1 LLPIW
6 LTSYGLGI
14 CGAPFLAP
22 APWLLALPILFIVP
36 GFFLRHHSPNLVLT
50 GFFFLLGLAITSLAL
65 GNTPGTLQLKN
76 LSDGNETT
84 LLGRVARSNR
94 FATGELVLDID
105 QLQVLRNGQANGVQG
120 RLRLQV
126 KEAQQNY
133 LPGSWLWFR
142 ARPKQ
147 PASFGIPGEFNR
159 PLYLASQGI
168 FATASLNNERGI
180 ATMPPPSES
189 LSWEE
194 QLLRTRANL
203 TSQLA
208 IRYPERSGMLLR
220 ALLLGDK
227 SGLDD
232 ELRDRLGKSGL
243 AHLFS
248 VSGLHLGLVA
258 GFLYL
263 AGTFLWRRSTCLINR
278 VPAGRVV
285 PLLTLPA
292 LWCYM
297 VISGAAIPTQR
308 AFLMAGIAAGLL
320 LLRRQTSAKALLTVA
335 AFGLLLIQP
344 LSLFSPSFQLSLAGL
359 WGICYLLPIWRRS
372 LDGLPFYLSWPGK
385 LFLATLAAALC
396 TFPFSLIYFNQVS
409 TIGPFLNLLAIPAI
423 GLLALPLGLTG
434 LLILHVGLF
443 SGTYLLDASHW
454 VLATIMQLVDWLLNA
469 SPLTGPTWYPGPL
482 QLIAVLALV
491 GMVLVPRSAGR
502 QRRPLQILCLVL
514 AILLSVVPNRTSPG
528 LLVTSLSVGQGEAT
542 LLTIN
547 GKRHVLIDGGGFRN
561 SSFDVGRQLLAP
573 ALGRL
578 GVTKLDQ
585 VVLTHNHPD
594 HSLGLGAILTQT
606 PAPEFLTAV
615 ARDQLPVELTFNP
628 ESHQKA
634 PLSGWQPLAQGT
646 GWKLQLFAPDQS
658 ARNLND
664 RSLVV
669 YAGVGSDGVL
679 LTGDLERAG
688 VSQLLDNPP
697 PGPVTLLKLPHHGSR
712 HSNTGELLTTFR
724 PQLTFVSAGRHNPF
738 GLPHPALVEQIES
751 MSIPLYRTDRDG
763 SVQFR
768 SSGLG
773 WQAKAYNG
781 WLFR

>member
-1 LLPIW
+1 M
-6 LTSYGLGI
+6 LTSYCLGI
-14 CGAPFLAP
+14 CGATFLDP
-22 APWLLALPILFIVP
+22 APWLLVLPVLFIIP
-36 GFFLRHHSPNLVLT
+36 GFFLRHRAPNLVLT

-65 GNTPGTLQLKN
+65 GNNPGTLQLKDLTN
-76 LSDGNETT
+76 GSEKT
-84 LLGRVARSNR
+84 LLGRVARSSR
-94 FATGELVLDID
+94 FASGELVLDLE
-105 QLQVLRNGQANGVQG
+105 QLQVQRNGQANGVQG

-133 LPGSWLWFR
+133 LPGAWLLFR
-142 ARPKQ
+142 VRLKRPT
-147 PASFGIPGEFNR
+147 SFGIPGEFNR

-180 ATMPPPSES
+180 ATLSPPSEF
-189 LSWEE
+189 LGWEE

-203 TSQLA
+203 INQLST
-208 IRYPERSGMLLR
+208 RFPERSGKLLR

-232 ELRDRLGKSGL
+232 ELRDKLGKSGL

-263 AGTFLWRRSTCLINR
+263 AGTFFWRRSTYLINR
-278 VPAGRVV
+278 VPTGRIV

-308 AFLMAGIAAGLL
+308 AFLMAGICAGLL
-320 LLRRQTSAKALLTVA
+320 LIRRQTAAKGLLTVA
-335 AFGLLLIQP
+335 AFGLLLSQP

-372 LDGLPFYLSWPGK
+372 LDGLPFYLSWPGN
-385 LFLATLAAALC
+385 LFLATLAATLC
-396 TFPFSLIYFNQVS
+396 TFPFSLIYFNQAS

-423 GLLALPLGLTG
+423 GFLALPLGLAG
-434 LLILHVGLF
+434 LLLLHVDLF
-443 SGTYLLDASHW
+443 PGGYLLDASDW
-454 VLATIMQLVDWLLNA
+454 VLATILRLMDWLLSA
-469 SPLTGPTWYPGPL
+469 SPLTGLAWYPDPL
-482 QLIAVLALV
+482 QLTAVLALV
-491 GMVLVPRSAGR
+491 GMVLVPRRAGR
-502 QRRPLQILCLVL
+502 QRRPLQLLCLAL
-514 AILLSVVPNRTSPG
+514 AILLCLVPNQTSPG
-528 LLVTSLSVGQGEAT
+528 LQVTSLSVGQGEAT

-547 GKRHVLIDGGGFRN
+547 GERHYLIDGGGFRN
-561 SSFDVGRQLLAP
+561 SSFDVGRRLLAP

-578 GVTKLDQ
+578 GVAKLDQ

-594 HSLGLGAILTQT
+594 HSLGLGAILRQT
-606 PAPEFLTAV
+606 PAPELLTAV
-615 ARDQLPVELTFNP
+615 AHDQLPVELTSNSEFQ
-628 ESHQKA
+628 QKA
-634 PLSGWQPLAQGT
+634 PFPGWQPLAQGT
-646 GWKLQLFAPDQS
+646 GWMLQLFAPDQS

-697 PGPVTLLKLPHHGSR
+697 PGPITLLKLPHHGSR
-712 HSNTGELLTTFR
+712 HSNTGELLSTFR
-724 PQLTFVSAGRHNPF
+724 PQLAFVSAGRHNPF
-738 GLPHPALVEQIES
+738 GLPDHGLIEQIDS

-773 WQAKAYNG
+773 WQVKTYNG
-781 WLFR
+781 WLFH